1 MAAKSVITKIRRAK
15 MAEAS
20 HTSGNIARIT
30 QIALGTGGVDETGT
44 VITPLPENVQL
55 KNEVIRKPYIL
66 SKKTSDTSYE
76 YAINLEKNELIGV
89 YISELALIDE
99 EGDVVAFSNFLAK
112 GKDETEVTFTIED
125 NY

>member
-1 MAAKSVITKIRRAK
+1 MAAKSIITKIRRAK

-20 HTSGNIARIT
+20 HATGNIARIT
-30 QIALGTGGVDETGT
+30 HIALGTGGVDATGN
-44 VITPLPENVQL
+44 VIMPLPENVQL
-55 KNEVIRKPYIL
+55 KSEVIRKPYARAEKI
-66 SKKTSDTSYE
+66 SDTSYA
-76 YAINLEKNELIGV
+76 YTIRLEENELVGV

-99 EGDVVAFSNFLAK
+99 DGDVAAFSNFLAK

>member
-1 MAAKSVITKIRRAK
+1 MATKSVITKIRRTK

-20 HTSGNIARIT
+20 HTTGSIAKIT
-30 QIALGTGGVDETGT
+30 HIALGTGGVDENGT
-44 VITPLPENVQL
+44 VIVPLPENVQL
-55 KNEVIRKPYIL
+55 KNEVIRKPYAT
-66 SKKTSDTSYE
+66 SRKASDTSYE
-76 YAINLEKNELIGV
+76 YTINLEVNELVGV

-99 EGDVVAFSNFLAK
+99 DGDVVAFSNFLAK